1 MAGLLSAAATAA
13 APAPA
18 AAPVRVVLGTMT
30 FAGQTDKESALRMVR
45 KFAASPLSLTTPELD
60 SARMYCGG
68 QTEELLG
75 EVLAELGTAKDSEE
89 GEPPCAVATKANP
102 FMDNTLTAEGVTAQ
116 LDATL
121 RALQPA
127 GSVDVFYLHAPDAA
141 VAIEE
146 TLEAVQAAFEARK
159 FKRFALSN
167 FTAWETVWVHNNMK
181 GKGWVVPVIYQGMM
195 NAITRRVEDE
205 LFPALRRLGM
215 SFYAYN
221 PLAGG
226 MLTGKH
232 SRVSAKESG
241 RFNGETIW
249 GKIYQQRFMQEKQ
262 FDALEGILPACEAAG
277 IPPAEGALRWM
288 MHHSPLDGGKG
299 DAVII
304 GASKMGHFEQNLA
317 ALAKGPLP
325 ASVVAAYDQ
334 GWEMCR
340 GCAPNFSRGFSGGGA
355 SYL

>member
-13 APAPA
+13 APASA

-75 EVLAELGTAKDSEE
+75 EVLAELGTEKDSED

-146 TLEAVQAAFEARK
+146 TLEAVQAAFERHHAARGGRAVPSAAPPRHVLLCLQPAGGGHADGK
-159 FKRFALSN
+159 AQSRLGERVGPLQRRDYLGQDLPA
-167 FTAWETVWVHNNMK
+167 AVHARETV
-181 GKGWVVPVIYQGMM
+181 
-195 NAITRRVEDE
+195 RR
-205 LFPALRRLGM
+205 
-215 SFYAYN
+215 S
-221 PLAGG
+221 
-226 MLTGKH
+226 
-232 SRVSAKESG
+232 
-241 RFNGETIW
+241 
-249 GKIYQQRFMQEKQ
+249 
-262 FDALEGILPACEAAG
+262 
-277 IPPAEGALRWM
+277 
-288 MHHSPLDGGKG
+288 
-299 DAVII
+299 
-304 GASKMGHFEQNLA
+304 
-317 ALAKGPLP
+317 
-325 ASVVAAYDQ
+325 
-334 GWEMCR
+334 
-340 GCAPNFSRGFSGGGA
+340 
-355 SYL
+355 